1 MKKEREI
8 LADIRSLKKVRDL
21 VYFRC
26 GMVRKKKKSPFHSRH
41 CFLGLISKYQ

>member
-26 GMVRKKKKSPFHSRH
+26 GMVRKKKSLPFTAAIVFS
-41 CFLGLISKYQ
+41 G